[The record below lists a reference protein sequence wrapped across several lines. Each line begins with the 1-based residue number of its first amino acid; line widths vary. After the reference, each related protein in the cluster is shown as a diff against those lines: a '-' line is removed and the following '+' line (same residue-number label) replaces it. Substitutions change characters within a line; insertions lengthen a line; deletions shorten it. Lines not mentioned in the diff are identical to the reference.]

1 MPMARG
7 WTKSSASNLCP
18 STAHNAAAT
27 FYEVI
32 TPLGRKGER
41 KKKKKIRGE
50 GKRRNRLRAHK
61 L

>member
-1 MPMARG
+1 MARG

-41 KKKKKIRGE
+41 KKKIREE